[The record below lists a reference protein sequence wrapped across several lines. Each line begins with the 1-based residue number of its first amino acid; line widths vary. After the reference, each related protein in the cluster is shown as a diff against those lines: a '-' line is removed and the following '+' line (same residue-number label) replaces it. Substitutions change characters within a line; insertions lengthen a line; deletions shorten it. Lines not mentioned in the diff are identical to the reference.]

1 MFEKLLLIFC
11 YFNYHPKT
19 KLVEVKI
26 GFGPSG
32 KTEKVECKVC
42 HKIFIRDNQDN
53 NLKIILLV
61 LLAFVLLLLLF

>member
-19 KLVEVKI
+19 QLVEVKI

>member
-61 LLAFVLLLLLF
+61 ILAFVLLLLLF

>member
-61 LLAFVLLLLLF
+61 ILAFVLLLVLF

>member
-1 MFEKLLLIFC
+1 VFEKLLLIFC